1 MIGFPDTTGTFHT
14 ELLKLFVC
22 TQLDSLR
29 GLITLESLVVMCL
42 VVSYIIRLRLA
53 AICIL
58 PTKLTL
64 DFDQAS
70 EYLTF

>member
-53 AICIL
+53 AIFSSSPELYPYVFC
-58 PTKLTL
+58 
-64 DFDQAS
+64 QRS
-70 EYLTF
+70 